1 MKYNKIALFLL
12 AVTLLTGIYSCKKDS
27 FNINSDPNNATDS
40 TVAYNV
46 ILPAAQNNTARVVSR
61 SWAWLQNYLGYWAR
75 SGTYAPNVEEETY
88 EITTNFQTGIW
99 SGMYD
104 NLYDYQV
111 MENGAKKAGASFYEG
126 IAKIM
131 KAHNFGILVSVYN
144 NVPYSEALKGASKT
158 TPKYDDGLFIYKDLL
173 RQLDIAIDL
182 IKNADESETG
192 PNASVLTDDI
202 MFGTQLFPTTTMEE
216 QKIRWIQFANTLK
229 LRILTKFMNG
239 GLEPNSD
246 NSVGTPA
253 SYVPGVDLPGEFAII
268 QAEGTG
274 FLDFDAEVQPGY
286 LADKGNPF
294 YNLYVRDDAGSAT
307 SGSVYYKANSYAVGQ
322 GISSDPGYY
331 GWNGDPR
338 RTRLY
343 SANAS
348 GYVRGVA
355 YGEPSSTDN
364 AATNLGGIGS
374 GLYRGV
380 DKPQWILTA
389 AESYFLQAECMN
401 RGFMPGDAASTLNTG
416 ITASIVSLGSTA
428 SAANTYINSTNA
440 GYPDVDYNAPDVE
453 PGGATG
459 GLFTIISQ
467 KWFALNGI
475 APFEVWS
482 DYRRIDF
489 SPSINHFVYGSS
501 VGWDPGPA
509 ISVFPAN
516 TRTEIPV
523 RLLYPQSEYLY
534 NPVNVGAQPPVG
546 AYPFAHIFW
555 DLN

>member
-12 AVTLLTGIYSCKKDS
+12 AVILLTGIYSCKKDS